1 MKIDWIEPGILAAGG
16 IPLGTSDLQS
26 LREQGIEAIITLTEH
41 ALTTQSGITPRLLDE
56 MGLTCLHAPI
66 VDQYPP
72 DLATMRRIV
81 EFIYRMKMLGK
92 PVFVHCHAG
101 VGRTGTVLHAYYLTT
116 GLSLEAAKA
125 QVKARKFTS
134 QFLML
139 SEAQRAFL
147 EAFGDR
153 QSSAGR

>member
-1 MKIDWIEPGILAAGG
+1 MLCAFQFDYARSGQTVRWL
-16 IPLGTSDLQS
+16 DLQS

-41 ALTTQSGITPRLLDE
+41 ALTTQSEITPQLLDE
-56 MGLTCLHAPI
+56 MELTCLHTPI

-72 DLATMRRIV
+72 DLATMQRIV
-81 EFIYRMKMLGK
+81 KFIHRMRGLGK

-101 VGRTGTVLHAYYLTT
+101 VGRTGTALHAYYLTT

-125 QVKARKFTS
+125 QVKARKLTC

-139 SEAQRAFL
+139 SETQKAFL
-147 EAFGDR
+147 ETLSDR
-153 QSSAGR
+153 QSPADR

>member
-1 MKIDWIEPGILAAGG
+1 VKIDWIEPGMLAAGG
-16 IPLGTSDLQS
+16 IPLGASDLQS

-72 DLATMRRIV
+72 DSATMQRII
-81 EFIYRMKMLGK
+81 EFIHRMRTSGK

-101 VGRTGTVLHAYYLTT
+101 VGRTGTVLHAYYLAT

-125 QVKARKFTS
+125 QVKARKLTS

-147 EAFGDR
+147 EALSD
-153 QSSAGR
+153 

>member
-1 MKIDWIEPGILAAGG
+1 MLAAGG
-16 IPLGTSDLQS
+16 IPLGASDLQS

-41 ALTTQSGITPRLLDE
+41 ALTTQSGITPRLLAE
-56 MGLTCLHAPI
+56 MGLTCLHTPI

-72 DLATMRRIV
+72 DLAAMQRIV
-81 EFIYRMKMLGK
+81 KFIHRMKMLGK

-101 VGRTGTVLHAYYLTT
+101 VGRTGTVLHAYYLAT

-139 SEAQRAFL
+139 SEAQKAFL
-147 EAFGDR
+147 ETFSDR